1 MLPVRSVLNRA
12 FRAMMA
18 ERDEKQR
25 AELLDD
31 LWAPEEAEEQA
42 ALARVAAFAEQA
54 GQTIGGDDDGSA
66 G

>member
-12 FRAMMA
+12 YRAMMA

-25 AELLDD
+25 AEMIDE
-31 LWAPEEAEEQA
+31 LWAPEESEVQA
-42 ALARVAAFAEQA
+42 AHARLAEFAEQA
-54 GQTIGGDDDGSA
+54 GTAGGDDDDGAA